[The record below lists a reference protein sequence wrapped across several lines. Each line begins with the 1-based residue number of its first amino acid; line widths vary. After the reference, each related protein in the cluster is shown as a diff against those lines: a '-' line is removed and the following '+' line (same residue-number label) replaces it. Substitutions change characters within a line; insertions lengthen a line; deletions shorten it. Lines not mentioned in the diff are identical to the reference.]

1 LKNQGFPRQAR
12 IIKTDDFSSVF
23 SFRKR
28 VSGHFIVIHYQHNA
42 CGRAR
47 LGMVVAKKVAKRS
60 VDRNYMRRV
69 LREFFRKQQTD
80 IAALDLVV
88 RVQKIFRKQDI
99 DAIVQEFD
107 ELLFR
112 LRRLSKKAPAP
123 VDSEPADSDPQHA

>member
-1 LKNQGFPRQAR
+1 MQNQSFPRQAR

-28 VSGHFIVIHYQHNA
+28 ISGQFLAIHYQA
-42 CGRAR
+42 SQSGRAR

-69 LREFFRKQQTD
+69 LRELFRKQQMQ
-80 IAALDLVV
+80 IAALDLVI
-88 RVQKIFRKQDI
+88 RVMKPFNHQDFTQLE
-99 DAIVQEFD
+99 QEFT

-112 LRRLSKKAPAP
+112 LKRAAAKDAA
-123 VDSEPADSDPQHA
+123 VAQSESHHV